1 MKSTK
6 FALATAFGL
15 IVLTAP
21 SHVKADTING
31 VFEDGRVV
39 DGGFTIPEDLDMAA
53 TFPVSISIPGL
64 EGFDTGVYLGYT
76 PIVNLDQFA
85 FFNSNG
91 DQFTIFVPAGDIVL
105 GEDPPLCSVDFA
117 CSDTSYYQIAGA
129 VSPTSYLESGTIAP
143 TPEPS
148 TMAMLG
154 IGLLGLIGM
163 TWRRKR
169 LA

>member
-1 MKSTK
+1 MKSIK
-6 FALATAFGL
+6 FALAAFGV
-15 IVLTAP
+15 IVATAP
-21 SHVKADTING
+21 SQVKADTING
-31 VFEDGRVV
+31 VFQNGLVV
-39 DGGFTIPEDLDMAA
+39 DGGFTIPDDIDIAA

-64 EGFDTGVYLGYT
+64 EGFDTGVYLGT
-76 PIVNLDQFA
+76 LPFLDLDQFG
-85 FFNSNG
+85 FFNGNG
-91 DQFTIFVPAGDIVL
+91 DNFTIFVPAGSIVP
-105 GEDPPLCSVDFA
+105 GQDPPLCSVDFA
-117 CSDTSYYQIAGA
+117 CSDTSYYQVAGA
-129 VSPTSYLESGTIAP
+129 TSPTSYLASGTIAP